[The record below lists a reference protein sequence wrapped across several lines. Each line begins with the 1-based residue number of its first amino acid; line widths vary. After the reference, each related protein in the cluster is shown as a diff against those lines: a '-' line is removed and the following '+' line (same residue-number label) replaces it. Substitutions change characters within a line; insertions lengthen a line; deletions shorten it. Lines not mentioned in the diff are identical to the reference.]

1 MAALMQRY
9 GGMQPGGPHPWN
21 MGMGSGDAAM
31 GGPAPSNIGM
41 RMAMGGPRPGNMGMG
56 YDTRFAASPPPVAD
70 PGLTGGGSS
79 SPFGPAGTVIGGL
92 PQGLGS
98 QMDAGLRAQIPGLQG
113 NPGGSP
119 PQPAPP
125 MTGGTSPAPG
135 MGDQMSRQLWS
146 MVPALQRNQAAPPAV
161 PPPSAG
167 MGNHMEG
174 LLRLLIPGL
183 MGGR

>member
-1 MAALMQRY
+1 MAALMQRF
-9 GGMQPGGPHPWN
+9 GGMQPG
-21 MGMGSGDAAM
+21 
-31 GGPAPSNIGM
+31 APM
-41 RMAMGGPRPGNMGMG
+41 
-56 YDTRFAASPPPVAD
+56 
-70 PGLTGGGSS
+70 GGSS
-79 SPFGPAGTVIGGL
+79 SPFGPAGTIIGGL

-98 QMDAGLRAQIPGLQG
+98 QMDADLRAQIPGLQG

-146 MVPALQRNQAAPPAV
+146 MVPALQQNRAV

-183 MGGR
+183 MGR